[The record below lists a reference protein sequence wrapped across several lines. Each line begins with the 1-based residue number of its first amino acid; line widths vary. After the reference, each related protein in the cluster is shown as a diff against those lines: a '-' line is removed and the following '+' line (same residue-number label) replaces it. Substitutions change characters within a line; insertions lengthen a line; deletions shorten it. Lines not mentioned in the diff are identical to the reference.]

1 MITNHTTAE
10 TPTVAADAPAP
21 YHGETSERPTPVP
34 STSRITVA
42 AVAATA
48 PAIMAP
54 HDMALVITSSWD
66 RSLWGLTGTS
76 PLPALSNADAI
87 FFLLRE

>member
-1 MITNHTTAE
+1 
-10 TPTVAADAPAP
+10 
-21 YHGETSERPTPVP
+21 
-34 STSRITVA
+34 
-42 AVAATA
+42 
-48 PAIMAP
+48 MAP